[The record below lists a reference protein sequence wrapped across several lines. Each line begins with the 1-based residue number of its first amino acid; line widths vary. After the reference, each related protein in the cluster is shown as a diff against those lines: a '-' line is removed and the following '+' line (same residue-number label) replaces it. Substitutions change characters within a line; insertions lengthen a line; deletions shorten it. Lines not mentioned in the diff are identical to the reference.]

1 MTWLYSNS
9 CMVNLGIVKIVIINV
24 DTDNLDTDNI
34 DSDIIDI
41 ANTIPFLNFLEW

>member
-1 MTWLYSNS
+1 
-9 CMVNLGIVKIVIINV
+9 MVNLGKVKIVIINV

-41 ANTIPFLNFLEW
+41 ANTIPFLNFLE